1 MKRATGLGAGE
12 LADEAAAAA
21 AAVGGALDG
30 REGLT
35 AGGVSSSEL
44 TMTGADLALAL
55 ALGFTFPF
63 GFGVSCMMKLIY
75 IT

>member
-12 LADEAAAAA
+12 LADEEAAVAAA

-55 ALGFTFPF
+55 GFTFPF

>member
-1 MKRATGLGAGE
+1 
-12 LADEAAAAA
+12 
-21 AAVGGALDG
+21 VGGALDG

-55 ALGFTFPF
+55 ALALGFTFPF